1 MASGHSHDQA
11 TRRLALPFGLLWAP
25 WLGLVGVAVA
35 AGAFLVGGLWLSPD
49 LDTRS
54 RATQR
59 WGPLGWLW
67 WPYRRGLSHR
77 SLFSHSP
84 VIGTAGRLIYL
95 ALALLLA
102 ALVAQGLSALAAGSA
117 PLRSG
122 DLAAAA
128 QTAAHRLASLW
139 QQQRPLILAALLG
152 LEASSW
158 LHLLQDGDPMPRWPR
173 PLRALAR
180 RLRPGSRR
188 RRPQAGRRRFLPG
201 RQRSQP
207 GRQGGRSGR
216 QN

>member
-1 MASGHSHDQA
+1 MASGRSHDQA
-11 TRRLALPFGLLWAP
+11 TRRLALPYGLLWAP
-25 WLGLVGVAVA
+25 WLGLVGVGVA
-35 AGAFLVGGLWLSPD
+35 ALAFLIGGLWLSPD

-77 SLFSHSP
+77 SLLSHSP
-84 VIGTAGRLIYL
+84 VIGTAGRLTYL
-95 ALALLLA
+95 ALALLLV
-102 ALVAQGLSALAAGSA
+102 ALMAQGVMALASGSA
-117 PLRSG
+117 PLRRD

-128 QTAAHRLASLW
+128 QTAAPWLAGLW

-180 RLRPGSRR
+180 SLRPGPRR
-188 RRPQAGRRRFLPG
+188 RLPQAG
-201 RQRSQP
+201 RQRSQA
-207 GRQGGRSGR
+207 GGQGGRSGR

>member
-1 MASGHSHDQA
+1 MASGRSHDQA

-84 VIGTAGRLIYL
+84 LIGTAGRLIYL

-102 ALVAQGLSALAAGSA
+102 ALVIQGVSALAAGSP

-122 DLAAAA
+122 DLAAGGQAA
-128 QTAAHRLASLW
+128 ARWLASLW

-180 RLRPGSRR
+180 SLRHGPRR
-188 RRPQAGRRRFLPG
+188 RRTRPG
-201 RQRSQP
+201 RQRSQA
-207 GRQGGRSGR
+207 GGQGGRSGR

>member
-1 MASGHSHDQA
+1 MASGRSHDQA

-102 ALVAQGLSALAAGSA
+102 ALVIQGLSALAAGSA

-122 DLAAAA
+122 DLAAAGQA
-128 QTAAHRLASLW
+128 AAHSLASLW

-180 RLRPGSRR
+180 ALRALARRLRPGPRR
-188 RRPQAGRRRFLPG
+188 R
-201 RQRSQP
+201 RSQP
-207 GRQGGRSGR
+207 GRRRPQPGRQGPRSGR

>member
-1 MASGHSHDQA
+1 MASGRSHDQA

-84 VIGTAGRLIYL
+84 LIGTAGRLIYL
-95 ALALLLA
+95 ALALLLV
-102 ALVAQGLSALAAGSA
+102 ALVAQGLSALAAGSP
-117 PLRSG
+117 PLRRG
-122 DLAAAA
+122 DLAAGGQAA
-128 QTAAHRLASLW
+128 ARWLASLW

-158 LHLLQDGDPMPRWPR
+158 LHLLQDGDPVPRWPR

-180 RLRPGSRR
+180 SLRLGPRRRRSQRRR
-188 RRPQAGRRRFLPG
+188 RRP
-201 RQRSQP
+201 QP

>member
-1 MASGHSHDQA
+1 MASGRSHDQA

-54 RATQR
+54 RATNR

-95 ALALLLA
+95 ALALLLV
-102 ALVAQGLSALAAGSA
+102 ALVAQGVSALAAGSA

-122 DLAAAA
+122 DLVAGGQAAASW
-128 QTAAHRLASLW
+128 LASLW
-139 QQQRPLILAALLG
+139 QQQRPLILVALLG

-158 LHLLQDGDPMPRWPR
+158 LHLFQDGDPMPRWPR

-180 RLRPGSRR
+180 TLRPQRR
-188 RRPQAGRRRFLPG
+188 RR
-201 RQRSQP
+201 RSQP